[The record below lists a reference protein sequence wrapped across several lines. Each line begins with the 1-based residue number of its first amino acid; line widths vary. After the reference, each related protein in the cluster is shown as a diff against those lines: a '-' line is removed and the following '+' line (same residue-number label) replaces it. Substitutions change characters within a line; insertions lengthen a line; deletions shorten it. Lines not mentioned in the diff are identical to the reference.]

1 MLKKLASC
9 LAPIVFFSLFPVLL
23 SGQAAG
29 GGQMSASGGKS
40 ESAHEKTSVTGCLQ
54 QGSDTGGYY
63 IKGEDG
69 KVYELSG
76 KGLGEHVGHTVTVTG
91 RQVKMSKATEEKME
105 KAEKEEGG
113 GTQSGGDLKVS
124 SVKMVS
130 TSCK

>member
-1 MLKKLASC
+1 MAMWKKLALC
-9 LAPIVFFSLFPVLL
+9 LAPGVLFSLCPMLL
-23 SGQAAG
+23 SAQA
-29 GGQMSASGGKS
+29 SSGEMGEAK
-40 ESAHEKTSVTGCLQ
+40 HEKMSVTGCLQ

-91 RQVKMSKATEEKME
+91 KQVKESKAKEKKME

-113 GTQSGGDLKVS
+113 GVESGGDLKVS